1 MGAPTPQVLLEAIG
15 NAAANGASPGDKTF
29 PIPDA
34 PTGTNA
40 ASIQG
45 GFPAVTMESILA
57 GGLPPFGQDM
67 TGFLFL
73 ISSHTL
79 WVESGQLYPFSS
91 DLAAA
96 IDGYLQGTILGMA
109 DGTGAWL
116 CTAGPNSNDPDT
128 GGAGWTP
135 INAYGVATV
144 PITGGVV
151 TLDTDQTKYPVI
163 VLTGILASNAQVQL
177 PTGVI
182 QEWLVVNNTTNAGA
196 GTFITTVLTPAAG
209 STGVTVPQGGFAS
222 PTGVYTVGDGNVYPT
237 VSPLAVPI
245 SISATPLTLA
255 ERDNVGRLIATYFGM
270 TAPADDASMFT
281 VITTSGDGI
290 LRQNH
295 LTNFEGQL
303 LLQGFGGQLVNGQVP
318 FSVISQWAASLFA
331 SAALTGVPTAPTA
344 AAGTSTTQIATTAF
358 SAPPVTVNSNG
369 TCLPLPNGYKINVNL
384 VNAGPVTFAGGA
396 YAGPPVV
403 VAGSVAGGAT
413 QSWVV
418 AGSVTNTGC
427 TIANTGG
434 QTYYIAIGK

>member
-15 NAAANGASPGDKTF
+15 NAAANGSSPGDKTF

-45 GFPAVTMESILA
+45 GFPAITMESILA
-57 GGLPPFGQDM
+57 GGLPPYGQDM

-91 DLAAA
+91 DLATA

-196 GTFITTVLTPAAG
+196 GTFTTTVLTPAAG
-209 STGVTVPQGGFAS
+209 STGVVVPQGGFAS

-245 SISATPLTLA
+245 SQAATPLTLV
-255 ERDNVGRLIATYFGM
+255 ERTNAGYVLATYFNQSSSPENSNPISSVM
-270 TAPADDASMFT
+270 YVSAPDDGFLRKMAL
-281 VITTSGDGI
+281 TS
-290 LRQNH
+290 
-295 LTNFEGQL
+295 FEGNM
-303 LLQGFGGQLVNGQVP
+303 LLQGIGGQLVNGQVP

-344 AAGTSTTQIATTAF
+344 AAGTNTTQIATTAF
-358 SAPPVTVNSNG
+358 AAPPVTVNGNG
-369 TCLPLPNGYKINVNL
+369 TCIPLPNGY
-384 VNAGPVTFAGGA
+384 
-396 YAGPPVV
+396 
-403 VAGSVAGGAT
+403 
-413 QSWVV
+413 
-418 AGSVTNTGC
+418 
-427 TIANTGG
+427 
-434 QTYYIAIGK
+434 

>member
-1 MGAPTPQVLLEAIG
+1 MGAPTPQILLEAIG

-34 PTGTNA
+34 PTGTNS

-45 GFPAVTMESILA
+45 GFPAITMESILA
-57 GGLPPFGQDM
+57 GGLPPYGQDM

-79 WVESGQLYPFSS
+79 WVEAGQLYPFSS
-91 DLAAA
+91 DLASA
-96 IDGYLQGTILGMA
+96 IGGYLQGTILGMA

-116 CTAGPNSNDPDT
+116 CTSGPNSNDPDS
-128 GGAGWTP
+128 GGAGWSP

-151 TLDTDQTKYPVI
+151 ALDIDQTKYPVI

-182 QEWLVVNNTTNAGA
+182 QEWLVINNTTNAGA
-196 GTFITTVLTPAAG
+196 GVFVTTVLTPAAG
-209 STGVTVPQGGFAS
+209 SSGVVVPQGGFTS

-237 VSPLAVPI
+237 VAPLTVPI
-245 SISATPLTLA
+245 SQDATPLTLA
-255 ERDNVGRLIATYFGM
+255 ERDNTGRIIATYFGM

-295 LTNFEGQL
+295 ISNFEGQL

-318 FSVISQWAASLFA
+318 FSVIAQWATSLFA
-331 SAALTGVPTAPTA
+331 NAALTGVPTAPTA
-344 AAGTSTTQIATTAF
+344 ALGTSTTQIATTAF
-358 SAPPVTVNSNG
+358 ASPPPTVNGNG
-369 TCLPLPNGYKINVNL
+369 TCLPLPNGYKIQVSL
-384 VNAGPVTFAGGA
+384 VNAGAVVFPQAFTAA
-396 YAGPPVV
+396 PVV
-403 VAGSVAGGAT
+403 LVGSVASGAV

-418 AGSVTNTGC
+418 NGSVSVNGFTA
-427 TIANTGG
+427 ANTGG